1 MKLYPVCLHSVTG
14 ASGGCLRVKS
24 HPIAPPLN
32 INIEISFPMEL
43 QPVYYDVN
51 SSRPETSSHNHSL
64 GIGNRVHQVP
74 HKRPRLVK
82 SCAIC
87 RNKKLK
93 CDRLLPCHQCSKSGR
108 APQCYYGREDENI
121 PQARATEESSLE
133 SGQRRRKIPSPTGF
147 AEVRSHVGLP
157 AILPPTPALENNES
171 IGVIEN
177 LQNRVDKLEKLLSS
191 HPELSAESSRQFSL
205 GSKPGAGSLT
215 NVGTLNVKGLR
226 SRFHGLYQKHTLLN
240 EVSLQPMLV
249 L

>member
-1 MKLYPVCLHSVTG
+1 MKLYLVCLHSATG
-14 ASGGCLRVKS
+14 ASGGCLRAKS
-24 HPIAPPLN
+24 HPIAPPMN

-51 SSRPETSSHNHSL
+51 SSRPETSSPNHSL
-64 GIGNRVHQVP
+64 GIGNRVQQVP

-226 SRFHGLYQKHTLLN
+226 SRFQGLYQKHTLLN